1 MDCTDELMVLWYSFG
16 LLDGVDSPGI
26 LEDCD
31 PGAILQSCCNR
42 LTDGPPRRP
51 CSINGGP
58 LVALLRLDFRIA
70 LGLLLD
76 SRLRWTVW
84 RAVLR
89 LDCMGVHGLYWDFG
103 IA

>member
-58 LVALLRLDFRIA
+58 SVHQ
-70 LGLLLD
+70 
-76 SRLRWTVW
+76 
-84 RAVLR
+84 LR